1 MTIYNSKWR
10 FRINVPCSSS
20 LQMCPAVLWSLLC
33 SSFMEY
39 KQQTVSI
46 HLPFV
51 PKLHQLTESCYV
63 TDSKIVGARFSSAQR
78 PVFHYSLLHP
88 FKKSKRVLSMD
99 NSLTCVWWT
108 VVFSGKTIRELLE
121 KKNMGDFEKFQIE
134 GKICNKNVALFGFVH
149 IPHGLISVS
158 WRDHWIGYISC
169 SPIFLFVY
177 VLEDGK
183 LYPRS
188 LWTLIHTGR

>member
-121 KKNMGDFEKFQIE
+121 KKKYGGFWKVSDR
-134 GKICNKNVALFGFVH
+134 GKDLQQKCSSFWICTH
-149 IPHGLISVS
+149 
-158 WRDHWIGYISC
+158 
-169 SPIFLFVY
+169 SP
-177 VLEDGK
+177 
-183 LYPRS
+183 
-188 LWTLIHTGR
+188 WTH